1 MEKYW
6 NSDKVVM
13 KFLSTLNL

>member
-6 NSDKVVM
+6 NSDQVVM
-13 KFLSTLNL
+13 KFLST